1 MDGPINPLIIINNKL
16 KKMFVDPNNKKL
28 GWFDLGNHILLI
40 GTILLIYLIAI
51 KVE

>member
-1 MDGPINPLIIINNKL
+1 MDAPINPLFVINNKL
-16 KKMFVDPNNKKL
+16 KAMFVDPKNKNL

-40 GTILLIYLIAI
+40 GFILLIYLITI